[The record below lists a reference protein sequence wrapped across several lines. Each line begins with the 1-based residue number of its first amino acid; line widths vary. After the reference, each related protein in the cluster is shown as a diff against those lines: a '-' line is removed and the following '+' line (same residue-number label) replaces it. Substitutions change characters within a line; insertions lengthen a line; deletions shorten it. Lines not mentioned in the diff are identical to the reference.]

1 MGNAVCIVHT
11 TPKSHVMVPG
21 SGPPAILRA
30 HPVDGFSTTQTCFL
44 VQVGVVGDVVCTRKP
59 GGKTRAQR

>member
-11 TPKSHVMVPG
+11 TPKSHVMVSG

-30 HPVDGFSTTQTCFL
+30 YAVDGFSTTQTRFL
-44 VQVGVVGDVVCTRKP
+44 VQVGVLGDALCTREP
-59 GGKTRAQR
+59 EGNTRAQT